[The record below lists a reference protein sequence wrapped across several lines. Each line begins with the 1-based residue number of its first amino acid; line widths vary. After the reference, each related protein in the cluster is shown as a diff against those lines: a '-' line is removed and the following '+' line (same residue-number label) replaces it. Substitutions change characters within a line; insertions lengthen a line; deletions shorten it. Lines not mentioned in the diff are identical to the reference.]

1 MAEKK
6 QKKKVSRDPQKMHRQ
21 VQDSLQALPY
31 AIDDQKKKGHPVKAF
46 MLRYFTG
53 PMLKVMNKALSARR
67 YRGPEGEKL
76 KQTDLMRRRLEQ
88 RQAAMRHLREN
99 MPKQRRQRPM

>member
-1 MAEKK
+1 MA
-6 QKKKVSRDPQKMHRQ
+6 KKKPPRDPAKMHRQ

-31 AIDDQKKKGHPVKAF
+31 YIEDQKKKGHPIKAF
-46 MLRYFTG
+46 MLRYFTS

-67 YRGPEGEKL
+67 YRGAEGEKL